1 MQWRGFKMSIENQ
14 IAVVTGGSRGIG
26 KAIAQQLLVDGYFV
40 VATATS
46 ESGAN
51 AIQEYLGENG
61 KALEL
66 NLASSESCEVFCQA
80 VNDLG
85 AVSVLVNNAG
95 ITKDG
100 LLVRMKEADWSDVL
114 ETNLSGVFRV
124 SKGLLKAMM
133 KKRHGRIIN
142 ISSVVGTMGNP
153 GQANYCASK
162 AGLEGFTRSLAY
174 ELGSRGIT
182 VNAVAPGMI
191 ATDMTHELTDEQ
203 KQAMMA
209 NIPLGRYGEGSEVAK
224 TVSFL
229 ASDGAAYITGQ
240 TISVN
245 GGLNMG

>member
-1 MQWRGFKMSIENQ
+1 MSIEKQ

-26 KAIAQQLLVDGYFV
+26 KAIVQQLLADGYFV

-46 ESGAN
+46 ENGVS
-51 AIQEYLGENG
+51 AIQAYLSDDG
-61 KALEL
+61 KALPL
-66 NLASSESCEVFCQA
+66 NLADTESCESFCKS

-100 LLVRMKEADWSDVL
+100 LLLRMKEADWSSVL

-142 ISSVVGTMGNP
+142 ISSVVGAMGNP

-191 ATDMTHELTDEQ
+191 ATDMTDELSDDQ
-203 KQAMMA
+203 KKAMMV

>member
-1 MQWRGFKMSIENQ
+1 MAIEKQ

-26 KAIAQQLLVDGYFV
+26 KAIAQQLLADGYFV

-46 ESGAN
+46 GNGADT
-51 AIQEYLGENG
+51 IQEYLSSEG
-61 KALEL
+61 KALVL
-66 NLASSESCEVFCQA
+66 NLADSESCEVFCKT
-80 VNDLG
+80 VNELG

-100 LLVRMKEADWSDVL
+100 LLVRMKEADWSSVL
-114 ETNLSGVFRV
+114 ETNLSGVFRI

-142 ISSVVGTMGNP
+142 ISSVVGVMGNP

-162 AGLEGFTRSLAY
+162 AGLEGLTRSLAY
-174 ELGSRGIT
+174 ELGGRGIT

-191 ATDMTHELTDEQ
+191 ATDMTAELTDEQ
-203 KQAMMA
+203 KQAMMV

>member
-1 MQWRGFKMSIENQ
+1 MAIEKQ

-26 KAIAQQLLVDGYFV
+26 KAIAQQLLADGYFV
-40 VATATS
+40 IATATS
-46 ESGAN
+46 DSGVD
-51 AIQEYLGENG
+51 AIQGYLEVDG
-61 KALEL
+61 KALPL
-66 NLASSESCEVFCQA
+66 NLADAESCEAFCKA
-80 VNDLG
+80 VNELG

-100 LLVRMKEADWSDVL
+100 LLLRMKEADWSSVI

-142 ISSVVGTMGNP
+142 ISSVVGVMGNP

-162 AGLEGFTRSLAY
+162 AGVEGFTRSLAY

-191 ATDMTHELTDEQ
+191 ATDMTDELSDEQ
-203 KQAMMA
+203 KQAMMV
-209 NIPLGRYGEGSEVAK
+209 NIPLGRYGEGVEVAK

>member
-1 MQWRGFKMSIENQ
+1 MAIEKQ

-26 KAIAQQLLVDGYFV
+26 KAIAQQLLTDGYFV
-40 VATATS
+40 IATATS
-46 ESGAN
+46 DNGVD
-51 AIQEYLGENG
+51 AIQDYLSVDG
-61 KALEL
+61 KALSL
-66 NLASSESCEVFCQA
+66 NLADAESCETFCKA
-80 VNDLG
+80 VNELG

-100 LLVRMKEADWSDVL
+100 LLLRMKEADWSSVL

-142 ISSVVGTMGNP
+142 ISSVVGAMGNP

-191 ATDMTHELTDEQ
+191 ATDMTEELSDEQ
-203 KQAMMA
+203 KQAMMV
-209 NIPLGRYGEGSEVAK
+209 NIPLGRYGEGVEVAK